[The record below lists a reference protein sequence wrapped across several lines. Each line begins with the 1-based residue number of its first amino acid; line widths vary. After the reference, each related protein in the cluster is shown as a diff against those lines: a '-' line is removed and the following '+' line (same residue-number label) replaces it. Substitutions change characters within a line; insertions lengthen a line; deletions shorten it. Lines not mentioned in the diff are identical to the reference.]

1 MRPRFPQPLM
11 GTALWR
17 YIMHFEAA
25 IEDAVRGFACSLTD
39 DSRVLDAGAGE
50 GQYARYFKK
59 QRYTGVD
66 LGVGDAAW
74 DYGRLQTVADLTALP
89 FHDGSF
95 DACISLVTLEHVK
108 EPARALGEIARS
120 LKPGARLLLVVPH
133 EWEVHQSPHDYWR
146 FTRHG
151 VGYLLEEAGFQEI
164 RIEPVGGFFRLLARR
179 LANGVQVVP
188 LPLLPVA
195 ALLFALPAL
204 ILPLFDSLDRRR
216 DFTLGY
222 ICTARKSS

>member
-1 MRPRFPQPLM
+1 MRLRFPQPLT
-11 GTALWR
+11 GTAVWR

-25 IEDAVRGFACSLTD
+25 IEDAVRGFAGNLTD
-39 DSRVLDAGAGE
+39 GSRVLDAGAGE
-50 GQYARYFKK
+50 GQYAHYFDR
-59 QRYTGVD
+59 QHYVGVD

-74 DYGRLQTVADLTALP
+74 DYRRLQAVADLTALP
-89 FHDGSF
+89 FQDESF
-95 DACISLVTLEHVK
+95 DACFSIVTLEHVK
-108 EPARALGEIARS
+108 EPASALGEIARS
-120 LKPGARLLLVVPH
+120 LKPGARVLLVVPH

-151 VGYLLEEAGFQEI
+151 IRYLLEEAGFREI

-179 LANGVQVVP
+179 LMNGMQVVP

-195 ALLFALPAL
+195 ALLFAPPAL
-204 ILPLFDSLDRRR
+204 ILPIFDSLDRQR

>member
-1 MRPRFPQPLM
+1 MKFRFPKWLA
-11 GTALWR
+11 GTALVR
-17 YIMHFEAA
+17 YVLHFEAC
-25 IEDAVRGFACSLTD
+25 IDRAVAAFAAGLPAGC
-39 DSRVLDAGAGE
+39 RVLDAGAGE
-50 GQYARYFKK
+50 GQYARYFKR

-74 DYGRLQTVADLTALP
+74 DYGRLHAVADLTALP
-89 FHDGSF
+89 FHDESF
-95 DACISLVTLEHVK
+95 DACISIVTLEHVK

-120 LKPGARLLLVVPH
+120 LKPGARVLLAVPH

-151 VGYLLEEAGFQEI
+151 IHYLIEEAGFQDI

-179 LANGVQVVP
+179 LANGMQVVP

-195 ALLFALPAL
+195 ALLFAPPAL
-204 ILPLFDSLDRRR
+204 ILPLFDFLDRQRN
-216 DFTLGY
+216 FTLGY
-222 ICTARKSS
+222 ICTARKFS

>member
-1 MRPRFPQPLM
+1 MRLRFPQPLTR
-11 GTALWR
+11 TALWR

-25 IEDAVRGFACSLTD
+25 VEDAVRGFAGGLTD
-39 DSRVLDAGAGE
+39 GSRVLDAGAGE
-50 GQYARYFKK
+50 GQYAHYFKR
-59 QRYTGVD
+59 QRYVGVD

-74 DYGRLQTVADLTALP
+74 DYGRLQALADLTALP
-89 FHDGSF
+89 FHDQSF
-95 DACISLVTLEHVK
+95 DACIGIVTLEHVR
-108 EPARALGEIARS
+108 EPASALGEIARS
-120 LKPGARLLLVVPH
+120 LKPGARILLVVPH

-151 VGYLLEEAGFQEI
+151 IQYLLEGAGFQEI
-164 RIEPVGGFFRLLARR
+164 RIEPVGGLFRLLGRR
-179 LANGVQVVP
+179 LANGMQVVP
-188 LPLLPVA
+188 LPLLPAA

-204 ILPLFDSLDRRR
+204 ILPLFDFLDRNR

>member
-1 MRPRFPQPLM
+1 MRLRFPQTLT

-25 IEDAVRGFACSLTD
+25 MEDAVRGFADSLTD
-39 DSRVLDAGAGE
+39 GSRVLDAGAGE
-50 GQYARYFKK
+50 GQYAHYFKR
-59 QRYTGVD
+59 QRYVGVD

-74 DYGRLQTVADLTALP
+74 DYGRLQALADLTALP
-89 FHDGSF
+89 FHDESF
-95 DACISLVTLEHVK
+95 DACISIVTLEHVK
-108 EPARALGEIARS
+108 EPATALGEIARS
-120 LKPGARLLLVVPH
+120 LKPGARILLVVPH

-151 VGYLLEEAGFQEI
+151 IQYLLERAGFQEI

-179 LANGVQVVP
+179 LANGMQAVP

-195 ALLFALPAL
+195 ALLFALPAF
-204 ILPLFDSLDRRR
+204 ILPAFDFLDRQR

>member
-1 MRPRFPQPLM
+1 MSLRFPQPLM

-25 IEDAVRGFACSLTD
+25 MEDAVHGFARSLTD

-50 GQYARYFKK
+50 GQYAHYFDR
-59 QRYTGVD
+59 QRYVGVD

-74 DYGRLQTVADLTALP
+74 DYGGLQALADLTALP
-89 FHDGSF
+89 FQDESF
-95 DACISLVTLEHVK
+95 DACISIVTLEHVK
-108 EPARALGEIARS
+108 APARALREIARS
-120 LKPGARLLLVVPH
+120 LKPGARVLLVVPH

-151 VGYLLEEAGFQEI
+151 IRYLLEEAGLQQI
-164 RIEPVGGFFRLLARR
+164 RIKPVGGFFRLLARR
-179 LANGVQVVP
+179 LANGMQVVP

-195 ALLFALPAL
+195 ALLLAPPAL
-204 ILPLFDSLDRRR
+204 ILPAFDFLDRQR

>member
-1 MRPRFPQPLM
+1 MRLRFPPSLM
-11 GTALWR
+11 RTSLGR

-25 IEDAVRGFACSLTD
+25 IEDAVRAFATSLSD
-39 DSRVLDAGAGE
+39 GSRVLDAGAGE
-50 GQYARYFKK
+50 GQYAHYFKS
-59 QRYTGVD
+59 QRYVGVD

-74 DYGRLQTVADLTALP
+74 DYGRLQALADLTALP
-89 FHDGSF
+89 FHDQSF
-95 DACISLVTLEHVK
+95 DACISIVTLEHVK
-108 EPARALGEIARS
+108 EPASALGEIARS
-120 LKPGARLLLVVPH
+120 LKPGAHILLVVPH

-151 VGYLLEEAGFQEI
+151 IRYLLEESGFQAI
-164 RIEPVGGFFRLLARR
+164 RIEPMGGLFRLLGRR
-179 LANGVQVVP
+179 LANGMQVVP

-204 ILPLFDSLDRRR
+204 ILPLFDFLDRNR

>member
-1 MRPRFPQPLM
+1 MKLRFPQPLT

-17 YIMHFEAA
+17 YIMHFESAMN
-25 IEDAVRGFACSLTD
+25 DAVSGFAAGLTEG
-39 DSRVLDAGAGE
+39 SRVLDAGAGE
-50 GQYARYFKK
+50 GQYAHYFER
-59 QRYTGVD
+59 QRYVGVD

-74 DYGRLQTVADLTALP
+74 DYGRLQAVADLTALP
-89 FHDGSF
+89 FHDESF
-95 DACISLVTLEHVK
+95 DACISIVTLEHVK
-108 EPARALGEIARS
+108 VPARALGEIARS
-120 LKPGARLLLVVPH
+120 LKPRASVLLVVPH

-151 VGYLLEEAGFQEI
+151 IRYLLEEAGFQEI
-164 RIEPVGGFFRLLARR
+164 RIEPVGGLFRLLARR
-179 LANGVQVVP
+179 LANGMQVVP

-195 ALLFALPAL
+195 ALFLAPPAL
-204 ILPLFDSLDRRR
+204 ILPAFDFLDRQR

>member
-1 MRPRFPQPLM
+1 MRLRFPRPLM

-25 IEDAVRGFACSLTD
+25 MEVAVHGFARSLTD
-39 DSRVLDAGAGE
+39 GSRVLDAGAGE
-50 GQYARYFKK
+50 GQYAHYFDR
-59 QRYTGVD
+59 QRYVGVD

-74 DYGRLQTVADLTALP
+74 DYGGLQAVADLTALP
-89 FHDGSF
+89 FQDESF
-95 DACISLVTLEHVK
+95 DACISIVTLEHVK
-108 EPARALGEIARS
+108 EPARALREIARS
-120 LKPGARLLLVVPH
+120 LKPGARVLLVVPH

-151 VGYLLEEAGFQEI
+151 IRYLLEEAGLQQI
-164 RIEPVGGFFRLLARR
+164 RIEPIGGFFRLLARR
-179 LANGVQVVP
+179 LANGMQVVP

-195 ALLFALPAL
+195 ALFLAPPALLLPA
-204 ILPLFDSLDRRR
+204 FDFLDRQR

>member
-1 MRPRFPQPLM
+1 MRLRFPPSLMRTPL
-11 GTALWR
+11 GR

-25 IEDAVRGFACSLTD
+25 IEDAVRCFAASLAD
-39 DSRVLDAGAGE
+39 GSRVLDAGAGE
-50 GQYARYFKK
+50 GQYAHYFKR
-59 QRYTGVD
+59 QRYVGVD

-74 DYGRLQTVADLTALP
+74 DYGRLQARADLTALP
-89 FHDGSF
+89 FHDQSF
-95 DACISLVTLEHVK
+95 DACISIVTLEHVK
-108 EPARALGEIARS
+108 EPASALGEIARS
-120 LKPGARLLLVVPH
+120 LKPGARILLVLPQ

-151 VGYLLEEAGFQEI
+151 IRYLLEESGFQTI
-164 RIEPVGGFFRLLARR
+164 RIEPVGGLFRLLARR
-179 LANGVQVVP
+179 LANGMQVVP

-204 ILPLFDSLDRRR
+204 ILPLFDFLDRNR

-222 ICTARKSS
+222 ICTARRFS

>member
-1 MRPRFPQPLM
+1 M
-11 GTALWR
+11 
-17 YIMHFEAA
+17 
-25 IEDAVRGFACSLTD
+25 
-39 DSRVLDAGAGE
+39 AGE
-50 GQYARYFKK
+50 GQYAHYFKR
-59 QRYTGVD
+59 QRYVGVD

-74 DYGRLQTVADLTALP
+74 DYGRLQALADLTALP
-89 FHDGSF
+89 FHDESF
-95 DACISLVTLEHVK
+95 DACISIVTLEHVK
-108 EPARALGEIARS
+108 EPATALGEIARS
-120 LKPGARLLLVVPH
+120 LKPGARILLVVPH

-151 VGYLLEEAGFQEI
+151 IQYLLERAGFQEI

-179 LANGVQVVP
+179 LANGMQAVP

-195 ALLFALPAL
+195 ALLFALPAF
-204 ILPLFDSLDRRR
+204 ILPAFDFLDRQR

>member
-1 MRPRFPQPLM
+1 MRLRFPQPLT
-11 GTALWR
+11 GTAPWR

-25 IEDAVRGFACSLTD
+25 IEDAVRSFAASLTD
-39 DSRVLDAGAGE
+39 GSRVLDAGAGE
-50 GQYARYFKK
+50 GQYAHYFDK
-59 QRYTGVD
+59 QRYVGVD

-74 DYGRLQTVADLTALP
+74 DYGRLQAVADLTALP
-89 FHDGSF
+89 FQDRSF
-95 DACISLVTLEHVK
+95 DACISIVTLEHVK
-108 EPARALGEIARS
+108 EPARALEEIARS
-120 LKPGARLLLVVPH
+120 LRPGARVLLVVPH

-151 VGYLLEEAGFQEI
+151 IQYLLERAGFQQI
-164 RIEPVGGFFRLLARR
+164 RIEPVGGFFRLLSRR
-179 LANGVQVVP
+179 LANGMQVVP

-195 ALLFALPAL
+195 ALFLAPPAL
-204 ILPLFDSLDRRR
+204 ILPAFDFLDRQR

>member
-1 MRPRFPQPLM
+1 MRLRFPQPLT

-25 IEDAVRGFACSLTD
+25 IENAVHGFAASLPGG
-39 DSRVLDAGAGE
+39 SLVLDGGAGE
-50 GQYARYFKK
+50 GQYAHYFNR
-59 QRYTGVD
+59 QRYVGVD

-74 DYGRLQTVADLTALP
+74 DYGRLQALADLTALP
-89 FHDGSF
+89 FQDGSF
-95 DACISLVTLEHVK
+95 DACISIVTLEHVK
-108 EPARALGEIARS
+108 EPARALEEIARS
-120 LKPGARLLLVVPH
+120 LKSGARVLLAVPH

-151 VGYLLEEAGFQEI
+151 IQYLLEGAGFQQI
-164 RIEPVGGFFRLLARR
+164 RIEPIGGFFRLLARR
-179 LANGVQVVP
+179 LANGMQVVP

-195 ALLFALPAL
+195 ALLLAPPAL
-204 ILPLFDSLDRRR
+204 ILPIFDVLDRQR

>member
-1 MRPRFPQPLM
+1 MRPRFPQPLT

-25 IEDAVRGFACSLTD
+25 IEDAVRGFAGSLTEG
-39 DSRVLDAGAGE
+39 SRVLDAGAGE
-50 GQYARYFKK
+50 GQYAHYFKS

-66 LGVGDAAW
+66 LGVGDSAW
-74 DYGRLQTVADLTALP
+74 DYRRLQAVADLAALP
-89 FHDGSF
+89 FQDESF
-95 DACISLVTLEHVK
+95 DACISIVTLEHVK

-120 LKPGARLLLVVPH
+120 LKSGARILLVVPH

-151 VGYLLEEAGFQEI
+151 IRHLLEEAGFREI
-164 RIEPVGGFFRLLARR
+164 RIEPVGGLFRLLARR
-179 LANGVQVVP
+179 LMNGMQVVP

-195 ALLFALPAL
+195 ALLFAPPAL
-204 ILPLFDSLDRRR
+204 ILPIFDFLDRQR

>member
-1 MRPRFPQPLM
+1 MKSRFPQWLA
-11 GTALWR
+11 GTALER
-17 YIMHFEAA
+17 YVLHFEAC
-25 IEDAVRGFACSLTD
+25 IERAVPAFAADLPAGC
-39 DSRVLDAGAGE
+39 RVLDAGAGE
-50 GQYARYFKK
+50 GQYAHYFDR
-59 QRYTGVD
+59 QRYVGVD

-74 DYGRLQTVADLTALP
+74 DYRGLQAVADLTALP

-95 DACISLVTLEHVK
+95 DACISIVTLEHVK

-120 LKPGARLLLVVPH
+120 LKPGARVLLVVPH

-151 VGYLLEEAGFQEI
+151 IRYLLDEAGFQEI

-179 LANGVQVVP
+179 LANAMQVVP

-195 ALLFALPAL
+195 ALFLAPPAL
-204 ILPLFDSLDRRR
+204 ILPAFDFLDRQR

-222 ICTARKSS
+222 ICTARRSS